1 MRYFLPH
8 LFPVKSIFIFRMN
21 LEYFIAKR
29 IHFEKKGERTVSRP
43 AVRIATIGIAVGV
56 AVMLIAIAVVV
67 GFKQEIRNK
76 TIGFGSHFQI
86 TNFDNN
92 NSYEMQPIKMNDTLL
107 NEVKSISHVKN
118 VQRFVTKPGII
129 KTEEDFEGMVLKGVG
144 EEFDWE
150 FFKSNLIE
158 GEILNLNDSTAKN
171 EVIISKMLAD
181 LLKLKLGDAFFTYF
195 FQEQVRVRKF
205 TVKGIYSTNFAEYD
219 KLFILTDIRITQR
232 LNNWQPEYFSGLEV
246 LIDDFSQL
254 DDVHT
259 NVYGIF
265 SNRFDEAGNGYF
277 VQDIRQLNPQI
288 FSWLDLL
295 DMNVWVI
302 LFLMLAVAGFNMI
315 SGLLILILEKTNMIG
330 ILKSYGAKNWS
341 IRKIFL
347 YESIFLIGKGMLWGN
362 IIGLAV
368 CFIQYQFKLIPLD
381 PVSYYTS
388 TVPITFNWLYIILLN
403 VGTLIT
409 SILMLIGPSYL
420 ITKISP
426 AAIMRYE

>member
-1 MRYFLPH
+1 
-8 LFPVKSIFIFRMN
+8 MN

-29 IHFEKKGERTVSRP
+29 IHFEKKGERNVSRP
-43 AVRIATIGIAVGV
+43 AVRIATIGMAVGM

-76 TIGFGSHFQI
+76 TIGFGSHIQI

-92 NSYEMQPIKMNDTLL
+92 NSYEMQPVKINDTLM
-107 NEVKSISHVKN
+107 NDIRAIPDIKH

-129 KTEEDFEGMVLKGVG
+129 KTDEDFQGMVLKGVG
-144 EEFDWE
+144 AEFDWD
-150 FFKSNLIE
+150 FFKSNLVE
-158 GEILNLNDSTAKN
+158 GEVLNLNDSASIN
-171 EVIISKMLAD
+171 EVIISQSLAEM
-181 LLKLKLGDAFFTYF
+181 LKLKLGDSFFTYF
-195 FQEQVRVRKF
+195 FQEQIRARKF
-205 TVKGIYSTNFAEYD
+205 TIKGIYSTNFAEYD
-219 KLFILTDIRITQR
+219 KLFILTDIRIAQR
-232 LNNWQPEYFSGLEV
+232 LNSWQPEYFSGLEI
-246 LIDDFSQL
+246 LIQDFNLL
-254 DDVHT
+254 DKV
-259 NVYGIF
+259 NMEVY
-265 SNRFDEAGNGYF
+265 SVVANKFDEEGNGYF
-277 VQDIRQLNPQI
+277 IQNIRQLNPQI

-362 IIGLAV
+362 LIGLLV

-381 PVSYYTS
+381 PVSYYTT
-388 TVPITFNWLYIILLN
+388 TVPVTFNWLYIILLN
-403 VGTLIT
+403 AGTLVT
-409 SILMLIGPSYL
+409 SVLMLIGPSYL

>member
-1 MRYFLPH
+1 
-8 LFPVKSIFIFRMN
+8 MN

-29 IHFEKKGERTVSRP
+29 IHFEKKGERNVSRP

-56 AVMLIAIAVVV
+56 AVMLVAIAVVV

-76 TIGFGSHFQI
+76 TIGFSSHIQI

-92 NSYEMQPIKMNDTLL
+92 NSFEMQPVKVNDTLMEQL
-107 NEVKSISHVKN
+107 KAVSEVKH

-129 KTEEDFEGMVLKGVG
+129 KTEEDFQGMVLKGVG
-144 EEFDWE
+144 PEFDWE
-150 FFKSNLIE
+150 FFKSSLVE
-158 GEILNLNDSTAKN
+158 GEILNLNDSASKN
-171 EVIISKMLAD
+171 EVLISKVLAD
-181 LLKLKLGDAFFTYF
+181 MLKLKLGDPFFTYF
-195 FQEQVRVRKF
+195 FQDQIRARKF

-219 KLFILTDIRITQR
+219 KLFILTDIRIAQR
-232 LNNWQPEYFSGLEV
+232 LNNWEAEYFSGLEV
-246 LIDDFSQL
+246 LVKDFNQL
-254 DDVHT
+254 DKAT
-259 NVYGIF
+259 MKVY
-265 SNRFDEAGNGYF
+265 SVAANKFDEEGNGYF
-277 VQDIRQLNPQI
+277 IQNIRQINPQI

-302 LFLMLAVAGFNMI
+302 LVLMLAVAGFNMI

-347 YESIFLIGKGMLWGN
+347 YESIFLIGKGMFWGN
-362 IIGLAV
+362 LIGLLI
-368 CFIQYQFKLIPLD
+368 CFIQYQFKIIPLD
-381 PVSYYTS
+381 PVSYYTA
-388 TVPITFNWLYIILLN
+388 TVPITFNWFYIILLN

>member
-1 MRYFLPH
+1 
-8 LFPVKSIFIFRMN
+8 MN

-29 IHFEKKGERTVSRP
+29 IHFEKKGERNVSRP

-76 TIGFGSHFQI
+76 TIGFGSHIQI

-92 NSYEMQPIKMNDTLL
+92 NSYEMQPIKINDTLMS
-107 NEVKSISHVKN
+107 EIKAIPDVKH

-129 KTEEDFEGMVLKGVG
+129 KTDEDFQGMVLKGVG
-144 EEFDWE
+144 PEFDWD
-150 FFKSNLIE
+150 FFNSSLIE
-158 GEILNLNDSTAKN
+158 GEVLNLNDSASKN
-171 EVIISKMLAD
+171 EVIISKTLAEM
-181 LLKLKLGDAFFTYF
+181 LKLKLGDSFFTYF
-195 FQEQVRVRKF
+195 FQEQIRARKF
-205 TVKGIYSTNFAEYD
+205 TIKGIYSTNFDEYD
-219 KLFILTDIRITQR
+219 KLFIITDIRIAQR
-232 LNNWQPEYFSGLEV
+232 LNNWQPQYFSGLEI
-246 LIDDFSQL
+246 LIKDFNLL
-254 DDVHT
+254 DKINMDVYSVVA
-259 NVYGIF
+259 NK
-265 SNRFDEAGNGYF
+265 FDEEGNGYF
-277 VQDIRQLNPQI
+277 IQNIRQLNPQI

-362 IIGLAV
+362 IIGLLI

-381 PVSYYTS
+381 PVSYYTT

-403 VGTLIT
+403 VGTLVT
-409 SILMLIGPSYL
+409 SVLMLIGPSYL